1 MDGDRDRSRTNGP
14 PSSPMAARGRVFTRR
29 ARHPGRRWLA
39 VVVAPLVLL
48 AAALLPGL
56 PLGAGA
62 AQAQT
67 VIKLGASRTS
77 AVTVPSGKSQD
88 VRADLP
94 FVEVAIGD
102 AEIADVNPL
111 TDHTLSIL
119 GKKIGTT
126 RVSVY
131 GEGRKL
137 VGVFDV
143 EVSYDTSALAAEL
156 ARRFPNSKFRVSS
169 VNGRILLGGTAS
181 DGIAL
186 DEALSI
192 ARQFGP
198 EVINAVKVNSPQQVL
213 LEVRFVEASRSA
225 GRELGVQW
233 NAWSKNSKRF
243 TGNIGNQTPANQLP
257 LGRSGAIDPNTDE
270 VIGQVAA
277 GVLSGAS
284 PFGFLVG
291 TLVSNGMQIDVALN
305 ALEERGLIRQL
316 AEPNLVA
323 LSGETANFLAG
334 GEFPIP
340 VPGTLGNVTIDYKKY
355 GVGLAFTPT
364 VLSGGV
370 INLKIEPEVSQLDE
384 SNAITISS
392 IAVPAI
398 TVRRASTTLELR
410 DGQSFVLAGLL
421 QNQSKAQ
428 QQQMPWLG
436 DLPVLGALFSSKAY
450 QKNETD
456 LVIIVTPRLARPA
469 RPGDPIR
476 TPLDNTLAANDL
488 DFFLGGKAELA
499 RGPAVRGETAAL
511 RPYTGHMLELA
522 PGGANVALQ

>member
-1 MDGDRDRSRTNGP
+1 M
-14 PSSPMAARGRVFTRR
+14 
-29 ARHPGRRWLA
+29 
-39 VVVAPLVLL
+39 VVAPLVLL

-143 EVSYDTSALAAEL
+143 EVSYDTSALATEL
-156 ARRFPNSKFRVSS
+156 GRRFPNSRFRVSS

-198 EVINAVKVNSPQQVL
+198 EVINAVKVNAPQQVL

-233 NAWSKNSKRF
+233 NAWSKNGRF
-243 TGNIGNQTPANQLP
+243 TGNVGNGTSQLP
-257 LGRSGAIDPNTDE
+257 ISQAIGTT
-270 VIGQVAA
+270 AA
-277 GVLSGAS
+277 GVLGTATP

-291 TLVSNGMQIDVALN
+291 SLISNGMQIDVALN

-334 GEFPIP
+334 GEYPIP
-340 VPGTLGNVTIDYKKY
+340 AAGTLGQISVEYKKY

-364 VLSGGV
+364 VLAGGV
-370 INLKIEPEVSQLDE
+370 INLKIEPEVSEIDP
-384 SNAITISS
+384 TVTVS
-392 IAVPAI
+392 IANGLSVPAL
-398 TVRRASTTLELR
+398 TVRKASTTLELR

-421 QNQSKAQ
+421 QNKSKTQ
-428 QQQMPWLG
+428 QQQLPWLG
-436 DLPVLGALFSSKAY
+436 DVPVLGTLFSSKSY
-450 QKNETD
+450 QKNESD

-488 DFFLGGKAELA
+488 DFFLGGKAELD
-499 RGPAVRGETAAL
+499 RRPAVRGETAAL

-522 PGGANVALQ
+522 PGGANVAFQ